1 LTKLPRT
8 ADANLALSRAGQHN
22 HHKRFEV
29 TNLCELMTIPEVAA
43 ELGVPIKTV
52 RHWRLNNYGPRSAK
66 LGKRVVFR
74 RSEVLAFLDS
84 VFAEAI

>member
-1 LTKLPRT
+1 
-8 ADANLALSRAGQHN
+8 
-22 HHKRFEV
+22 
-29 TNLCELMTIPEVAA
+29 MTIPEVAA